1 LGLTQQDY
9 LQWRRRRKK
18 AAASAIAVTN
28 PIGSDRNRVQHGGDG
43 RNFWGRVAVPGH
55 RKTLG
60 IEGATNDRG
69 TVSAC
74 RFGDGRFSGFLS

>member
-1 LGLTQQDY
+1 MAA
-9 LQWRRRRKK
+9 KK
-18 AAASAIAVTN
+18 KKSRSRAIAVTN
-28 PIGSDRNRVQHGGDG
+28 LIGSDRNRVQHGGDG

-74 RFGDGRFSGFLS
+74 CFGDGRFSGFLS